1 MSHRGSRPI
10 TSAIH
15 PDDDCPE
22 NHLSAESIGRPASI
36 LPREMSREQLKRL
49 EAALAGIDPAH
60 APAPRPRLVDG
71 PPAPE
76 EPTVVVPL
84 RVAVRAESAL
94 YQLEAQLKRAA
105 DACQGDTEDRAGA
118 WTHWSHVASALEA
131 LRPLVEAA
139 RQENRRRWAEHK
151 AEWHRLRREAREV
164 A

>member
-1 MSHRGSRPI
+1 MALDSSR
-10 TSAIH
+10 
-15 PDDDCPE
+15 
-22 NHLSAESIGRPASI
+22 
-36 LPREMSREQLKRL
+36 LKAL

-71 PPAPE
+71 QQAPE
-76 EPTVVVPL
+76 EPTVAVPL
-84 RVAVRAESAL
+84 NVAVRAEGAL
-94 YQLEAQLKRAA
+94 LQLEAQLKHAA
-105 DACQGDTEDRAGA
+105 EACQGDTEDRAGV
-118 WTHWSHVASALEA
+118 WTDWSHVASALET